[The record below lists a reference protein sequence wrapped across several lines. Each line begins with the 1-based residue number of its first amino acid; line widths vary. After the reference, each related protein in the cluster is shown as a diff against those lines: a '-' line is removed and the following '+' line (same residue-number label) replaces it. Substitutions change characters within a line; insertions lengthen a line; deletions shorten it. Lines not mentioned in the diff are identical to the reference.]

1 MPKTTF
7 SLKRIFFFSLVFL
20 YQTFLFSQV
29 ANNVLWFKGDKGV
42 NSLAGVPATGTT
54 LTTWYDLSGGTAQN
68 GVAATKHP
76 GENAEPPLPT
86 MPTYRYDAGNN
97 NINFNPVVQFVNNV
111 GAGNAV
117 QMSTPA
123 LNNQTVFVVFKTAGV
138 GSSQYSTGLLYGGDI
153 SDPSGSSATTNS
165 DMSLGVPSTGR
176 LSFGGGSEGDYYNPG
191 DFNLLTLPSI
201 GVLKRNVAGES
212 SVTYSLYANGSTDE
226 AVVNITNTGSGRP
239 LPSMVRLGKHFSA
252 DPSNLS
258 SEGKL
263 NGLIAEVLVY
273 DRVLTEVERKTVE
286 SYLAIKYGVTI
297 TGGTDTLGA
306 TAGNV
311 SYSYVNSAGSDVW
324 TSNATYKYDV
334 FGLGRDDLYGLNQRI
349 SKSINNNTILTVSTN
364 SDLTSLNLDAA
375 RTAING
381 DKEFMLIA
389 NNTGSAA
396 LPVQQG
402 TELPS
407 SISTRLNR
415 EWKTQLSNTDGSNI
429 SNVSLNFNLTGITL
443 TGATASNLV
452 LLIDTDGNGDFT
464 TGTVTRV
471 PVSSFVGSQ
480 AVFNNI
486 TFNSGDVFTLGV
498 SSCVNPAA
506 PIIGTITQPTCAL
519 VTGSVELY
527 GLPTTGTWTINPGGI
542 TGTGTTKTITGLVA
556 GNTYSYTVANSGG
569 CVSAASA
576 NVVVTS
582 NPALGLDTD
591 GDGISNACDL
601 DDDNDGILD
610 ALENDCIPSSSVVIK
625 SSAFEN
631 AVVGVGIPKGSF
643 SGVTGTEGFLEGYNS
658 DPDNAS
664 SSYSGIFANV
674 AGYNGALT
682 NVALA
687 NRTDF
692 GDNLAM
698 SSFVVYKGLNLYD
711 GAKYTVEG
719 DFSLFQS
726 DGSNNNNE
734 FGTAL
739 GASGQDFVWADDYVG
754 APDAV
759 FIYGHSSSDTNNT
772 MAPLIRE
779 PNSALSTISVPS
791 RVAGWFHQ
799 KTSYYIRP
807 NASGILTLYADNESY
822 RYSVAGVPETSY
834 TANGINFGPAS
845 NYPWLS
851 NAAIGVSFDEYT
863 DNIIVSKGTCV
874 TAIDTDGD
882 SIPDYLDL
890 DTDNDGC
897 PDAIE
902 GAANFTGSDLVTST
916 ISGGNVGAT
925 SGTYNLP
932 IKSNLGNVVNANG
945 VPTKAGSPQALGD
958 SKNPLV
964 NICCPPTAGAISKDE
979 IICNSGNPAAFTST
993 TDGTGF
999 GTISYRW
1006 ESSVSPFSTWNTI
1019 SGATLATYDAPTGLT
1034 ATTQYRRITVST
1046 LNGVDCESAAAAF
1059 VTVTVNALPVV
1070 AAIAGGA
1077 TTVCVGATTA
1087 AFTNTTAGGTWTIA
1101 NGTGTATINASGVV
1115 SGVTAG
1121 TVTVEYTVTTSGCS
1135 TKVTTPLTINA
1146 LPVVAAIAGGATT
1159 VCVGATTAA
1168 FTNTT
1173 AGGTWTI
1180 ANGTGTATINA
1191 SGVVS
1196 GVTAGTV
1203 TVEYT
1208 VTTSGCSTKVTTPLT
1223 INALPAKPTA
1233 SATLQPTCAVVAGT
1247 ITITAPTGV
1256 GMTYSIDGST
1266 YTNTTGVFNL
1276 LAAGTYSVTAKSS
1289 EGCVSLASDP
1299 IVISNVICAQDDTI
1313 SGGNGTTGTSN
1324 AGNVLGNNPTNPDT
1338 LNGTAVVIGLVNLTV
1353 TTPAAPKVLGEP
1365 VPSIDVATGQVS
1377 VPTNTPAGDYTI
1389 VYEICEKLNPTNCES
1404 ATVTVKVEAPTIV
1417 AQDDTISG
1425 GNGTT
1430 GTSNAGNVLGNN
1442 PTNPDTLNGTAV
1454 VIGLVNL
1461 TVTTPAAPKVL
1472 GAPVPSIDVATGQVS
1487 VPTNTPAGDYT
1498 IVYEI
1503 CEKLNPTNCESATV
1517 TLTVT
1522 APTIDAVTETT
1533 VVING
1538 LPGGT
1543 TATLLA
1549 NDTVNG
1555 NPVVIGTNPGQVT
1568 LTSVNVPSRLTLNA
1582 DGTVTVD
1589 PNTPAGNYNV
1599 EYKICE
1605 VNNPLNC
1612 DIVTSIVV
1620 VGVAEIIAKNDEITV
1635 DNTIK
1640 EVKFRPFNS
1649 DYGNGFDTLDGKS
1662 ITFDQITVT
1671 VTDIVLPGGQSFPV
1685 PKVDSLTKEIVIPAS
1700 VPAGVYTIFY
1710 TICEKLN
1717 PTNCSDATITITVK
1731 NPVVKAEDD
1740 ILPTV
1745 IGTIGS
1751 SNAGNVLEANST
1763 KFDTI
1768 NGVSATTSLVNISI
1782 VSPALPVVNGALVPV
1797 LNTTTG
1803 NVEVPKNTPAGIY
1816 TIAYSICDKINPTV
1830 CDEAIVTIKVAA
1842 IEAADDGLYEMESLF
1857 DKTIASV
1864 LLNDTLDGVVLTPE
1878 TYNTITLT
1886 PISVPAGFTLRN
1898 DGSIEVK
1905 KGMPADTY
1913 TIVYEICT
1921 KKSPIVCDQA
1931 TVRITVVA
1939 PIITATNDDYSNQPI
1954 NSSKG
1959 AVLDVLVND
1968 RINNG
1973 SVNSV
1978 QVVVSIVDSNGVAG
1992 VSVDAQ
1998 GKITIPVGTPVGTY
2012 VLTYSICDVIN
2023 PNNCATATVTI
2034 VVKDPC
2040 DFDDS
2045 DSSCDIL
2052 VHNAFSPN
2060 NDGDNQVFTID

>member
-1 MPKTTF
+1 MP
-7 SLKRIFFFSLVFL
+7 V
-20 YQTFLFSQV
+20 
-29 ANNVLWFKGDKGV
+29 
-42 NSLAGVPATGTT
+42 
-54 LTTWYDLSGGTAQN
+54 
-68 GVAATKHP
+68 VAAI
-76 GENAEPPLPT
+76 
-86 MPTYRYDAGNN
+86 AGGATT
-97 NINFNPVVQFVNNV
+97 VCV
-111 GAGNAV
+111 GATTAAFTN
-117 QMSTPA
+117 T
-123 LNNQTVFVVFKTAGV
+123 TAG
-138 GSSQYSTGLLYGGDI
+138 
-153 SDPSGSSATTNS
+153 
-165 DMSLGVPSTGR
+165 
-176 LSFGGGSEGDYYNPG
+176 
-191 DFNLLTLPSI
+191 
-201 GVLKRNVAGES
+201 
-212 SVTYSLYANGSTDE
+212 
-226 AVVNITNTGSGRP
+226 
-239 LPSMVRLGKHFSA
+239 
-252 DPSNLS
+252 
-258 SEGKL
+258 
-263 NGLIAEVLVY
+263 
-273 DRVLTEVERKTVE
+273 
-286 SYLAIKYGVTI
+286 
-297 TGGTDTLGA
+297 
-306 TAGNV
+306 
-311 SYSYVNSAGSDVW
+311 
-324 TSNATYKYDV
+324 
-334 FGLGRDDLYGLNQRI
+334 
-349 SKSINNNTILTVSTN
+349 
-364 SDLTSLNLDAA
+364 
-375 RTAING
+375 
-381 DKEFMLIA
+381 
-389 NNTGSAA
+389 
-396 LPVQQG
+396 
-402 TELPS
+402 
-407 SISTRLNR
+407 
-415 EWKTQLSNTDGSNI
+415 
-429 SNVSLNFNLTGITL
+429 
-443 TGATASNLV
+443 
-452 LLIDTDGNGDFT
+452 
-464 TGTVTRV
+464 
-471 PVSSFVGSQ
+471 
-480 AVFNNI
+480 
-486 TFNSGDVFTLGV
+486 
-498 SSCVNPAA
+498 
-506 PIIGTITQPTCAL
+506 
-519 VTGSVELY
+519 
-527 GLPTTGTWTINPGGI
+527 GTWTIAN
-542 TGTGTTKTITGLVA
+542 GTGTATINA
-556 GNTYSYTVANSGG
+556 SG
-569 CVSAASA
+569 
-576 NVVVTS
+576 VV
-582 NPALGLDTD
+582 
-591 GDGISNACDL
+591 
-601 DDDNDGILD
+601 
-610 ALENDCIPSSSVVIK
+610 
-625 SSAFEN
+625 
-631 AVVGVGIPKGSF
+631 
-643 SGVTGTEGFLEGYNS
+643 SGVTAGTVTVE
-658 DPDNAS
+658 
-664 SSYSGIFANV
+664 
-674 AGYNGALT
+674 
-682 NVALA
+682 
-687 NRTDF
+687 
-692 GDNLAM
+692 
-698 SSFVVYKGLNLYD
+698 
-711 GAKYTVEG
+711 YTVTTSG
-719 DFSLFQS
+719 CSTKVTTPLTINALPVVAAIAGGATTVCVGATTAAFTNTTA
-726 DGSNNNNE
+726 GGTWTIVNGT
-734 FGTAL
+734 GTA
-739 GASGQDFVWADDYVG
+739 
-754 APDAV
+754 
-759 FIYGHSSSDTNNT
+759 
-772 MAPLIRE
+772 
-779 PNSALSTISVPS
+779 TI
-791 RVAGWFHQ
+791 
-799 KTSYYIRP
+799 
-807 NASGILTLYADNESY
+807 NASGVVSGVTAGTVTVEYTVTTSGCSTKVTTPLT
-822 RYSVAGVPETSY
+822 
-834 TANGINFGPAS
+834 INALPVV
-845 NYPWLS
+845 
-851 NAAIGVSFDEYT
+851 AAIAG
-863 DNIIVSKGTCV
+863 
-874 TAIDTDGD
+874 
-882 SIPDYLDL
+882 
-890 DTDNDGC
+890 
-897 PDAIE
+897 
-902 GAANFTGSDLVTST
+902 GATTVC
-916 ISGGNVGAT
+916 VGAT
-925 SGTYNLP
+925 T
-932 IKSNLGNVVNANG
+932 
-945 VPTKAGSPQALGD
+945 
-958 SKNPLV
+958 
-964 NICCPPTAGAISKDE
+964 
-979 IICNSGNPAAFTST
+979 AAFTNT
-993 TDGTGF
+993 TAGGTWTIANGTG
-999 GTISYRW
+999 
-1006 ESSVSPFSTWNTI
+1006 
-1019 SGATLATYDAPTGLT
+1019 T
-1034 ATTQYRRITVST
+1034 ATINASGVVS
-1046 LNGVDCESAAAAF
+1046 GVTAG
-1059 VTVTVNALPVV
+1059 TVTVEYTVTTSGCSTKVTTPLTINALPVVAAIAGGATTVCVGATTAAFTNTTAGGTWTIANGTGTATINASGVVSGVTAGTVTVEYTVTTSGCSTKVTTPLTINALPVVAAIAGGATTVCVGATTAAFTNTTAGGTWTIANGTGTATINASGVVSGVTAGTVTVEYTVTTSGCSTKVTTPLTINALPVVAAIAGGATTVCVGATTAAFTNTTAGGTWTIANGTGTATINASGVVSGVTAGTVTVEYTVTTSGCSTKVTTPLTINALPVVAAIAGGATTVCVGATTAAFTNTTAGGTWTIANGTGTATINASGVVSGVTAGTVTVEYTVTTSGCSTKVTTPLTINALPVVAAIAGGATTVCVGATTAAFTNTTAGGTWTIANGTGTATINASGVVSGVTAGTVTVEYTVTTSGCSTKVTTPLTINALPVV

-1353 TTPAAPKVLGEP
+1353 TTPAASKVLGAP

-1461 TVTTPAAPKVL
+1461 TVTTPAAPKVLGAPVPSIDVATGQVSVPTNTPAGDYTIVYEICEKLNPTNCESATVTVKVEAPTIVAQDDTISGGNGTTGTSNAGNVLGNNPTNPDTLNGTAVVIGLVNLTVTTPAAPKVLGAPVPSIDVATGQVSVPTNTPAGDYTIVYEICEKLNPTNCESATVTVKVEAPTIVAQDDTISGGNGTTGTSNAGNVLGNNPTNPDTLNGTAVVIGLVNLTVTTPAAPKVLGAPVPSIDVATGQVSVPTNTPAGDYTIVYEICEKLNPTNCESATVTVKVEAPTIVAQDDTISGGNGTTGTSNAGNVLGNNPTNPDTLNGTAVVIGLVNLTVTTPAASKVL

-1640 EVKFRPFNS
+1640 EIKFRPFNS

-2060 NDGDNQVFTID
+2060 NDGDNQVFTIDRIENYPENTVEIYNRWGVLVFEVEGYDNTSKVFVGISEGRVTVNKADALPNGTYYYVVKYKKPLSGVMKQKAGFLYLSR